1 MKEVTGA
8 RAEGQARRQALGGIR
23 LIRNLL
29 SKESVGVRP
38 QESTFSVTSAF
49 VSLAAKSLG

>member
-8 RAEGQARRQALGGIR
+8 GAEGQARRQALGGIR